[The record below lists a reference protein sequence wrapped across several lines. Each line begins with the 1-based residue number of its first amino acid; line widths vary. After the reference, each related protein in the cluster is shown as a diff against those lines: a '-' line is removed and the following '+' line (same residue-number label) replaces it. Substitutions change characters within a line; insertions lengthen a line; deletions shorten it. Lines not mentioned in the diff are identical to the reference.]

1 MRKFEKVREDDA
13 IIPARSTKGSAGY
26 DFYSNADVTIY
37 PHCIEL
43 IPTGIKAR
51 FESDEVLQLYNRS
64 SNPIKRGLMLANSV
78 GIVDSDYYGNPSND
92 GEIMFAFYNFF
103 DLTVQI
109 KKGEKIGQGVFVK
122 YLTTDEDITDGERTG
137 GFGSTGN

>member
-1 MRKFEKVREDDA
+1 MRKFEKIREDDA
-13 IIPARSTKGSAGY
+13 IIPIRSTKGSGGY
-26 DFYSNADVTIY
+26 DFFANADITIY

-43 IPTGIKAR
+43 VPTGIKAQ

-64 SNPIKRGLMLANSV
+64 SNPIKRGLMLANGV
-78 GIVDSDYYGNPSND
+78 GIVDSDYYGNPNND
-92 GEIMFAFYNFF
+92 GEIMFAFYNFL

-109 KKGEKIGQGVFVK
+109 KKGEKIGQGVFMK
-122 YLTTDEDITDGERTG
+122 YLIIDDDVTDGERTG

>member
-1 MRKFEKVREDDA
+1 MIFFA
-13 IIPARSTKGSAGY
+13 
-26 DFYSNADVTIY
+26 NADITIY

-43 IPTGIKAR
+43 VPTGIKVQ

-92 GEIMFAFYNFF
+92 GEIMFAFYNFL

-122 YLTTDEDITDGERTG
+122 YLTTDNDMTDGERTG
-137 GFGSTGN
+137 GWGSTGN